1 MNEESRWG
9 LVYLIASSLRLNVQ
23 ERLEVLDING
33 LRAKYER
40 VQSLLDREIEL
51 LELGHKLRG
60 QVQERV
66 EKGQREFFLR
76 EQLKAIHKELGEE
89 DPQQAEVNELR
100 EKVAAASPGHEAR
113 TEADREL
120 RRAERV
126 PTASPRASVI
136 RA

>member
-23 ERLEVLDING
+23 ERLEVLDTNG
-33 LRAKYER
+33 LRVKYER
-40 VQSLLDREIEL
+40 VQNLLDREIEL

-66 EKGQREFFLR
+66 DKGQREFFLR
-76 EQLKAIHKELGEE
+76 EQLKAIQKELGEE

-100 EKVAAASPGHEAR
+100 DKVAAARLTDEAR
-113 TEADREL
+113 KEAE
-120 RRAERV
+120 
-126 PTASPRASVI
+126 
-136 RA
+136 